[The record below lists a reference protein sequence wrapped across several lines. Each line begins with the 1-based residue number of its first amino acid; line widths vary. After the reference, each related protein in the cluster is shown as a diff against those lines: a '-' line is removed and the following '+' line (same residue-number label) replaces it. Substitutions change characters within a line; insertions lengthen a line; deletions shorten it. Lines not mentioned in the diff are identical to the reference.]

1 MFSAAFL
8 KEEGIGVYQKTQNR
22 RKSSKTAKLKKKNHI
37 PLTKTLID
45 PLQSVTSGAYISF
58 AAIRDRWRR
67 KIAAQID
74 EKPEP
79 KEQKPKTTSDTKP
92 ENPLVFFT
100 NTENRR
106 LKNVKSANCN
116 EHQNRKTEKT
126 DLKK

>member
-1 MFSAAFL
+1 MGTKVNIVVKISTVLNKTSTLSRPTCFL
-8 KEEGIGVYQKTQNR
+8 QRSLKRNR
-22 RKSSKTAKLKKKNHI
+22 KTAKNFHI

-79 KEQKPKTTSDTKP
+79 KEQKPKTTSGTKP

-100 NTENRR
+100 TTENRR
-106 LKNVKSANCN
+106 LK
-116 EHQNRKTEKT
+116 T
-126 DLKK
+126 